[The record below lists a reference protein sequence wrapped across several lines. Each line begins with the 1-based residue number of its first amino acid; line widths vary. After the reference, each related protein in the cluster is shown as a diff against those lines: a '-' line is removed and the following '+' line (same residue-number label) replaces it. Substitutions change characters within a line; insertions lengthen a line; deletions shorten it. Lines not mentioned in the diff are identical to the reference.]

1 MQKYAKLVDGRIEF
15 APKNKGSI
23 SNYNLSVE
31 LMTADGYKPLVVIE
45 ETTAEKPLVKYL
57 ETDKQIEQYAEA
69 VPQPELPLSQE
80 DKAQQVRNERNLRL
94 TLSDW
99 TQLADS
105 PLSPA
110 LKEAYAV
117 YRQALRDVPEQSGFP
132 DAIDWPEEPTGESQ
146 STSKASSTEDLPEYL

>member
-1 MQKYAKLVDGRIEF
+1 MQKYAKLTDGKIEF
-15 APKNKGSI
+15 APKNRGSV
-23 SNYNLSVE
+23 SNYNLSVD
-31 LMTADGYKPLVVIE
+31 LMTADGYKPFVVVE
-45 ETTAEKPLVKYL
+45 EPTPEKPLVKYL
-57 ETDKQIEQYAEA
+57 ETAKQIEQYAEA
-69 VPQPELPLSQE
+69 VPQPEPPLPQE
-80 DKAQQVRNERNLRL
+80 NKAQQARNERNLRL

-132 DAIDWPEEPTGESQ
+132 EAIEWPEEPQ
-146 STSKASSTEDLPEYL
+146 